1 MLKIL
6 NASPGFGA
14 PLSEQ
19 DLKEFLTTKVLNLHL
34 GTVDEEGHSN
44 IHPVGYYYDQSDNK
58 FYILTGKESKKTS
71 NLKKNQMVYF
81 CIDDPNPPYK
91 GVRGKGTAR
100 ILEEVNFN
108 LSIWEKVMARY
119 LGNLED
125 PMAIALKDELKKGE
139 SIVLEISPK
148 YYSTWDYGK
157 Q

>member
-6 NASPGFGA
+6 DGSGESGKS
-14 PLSEQ
+14 LSEQ
-19 DLKEFLTTKVLNLHL
+19 DVKDFLTTKVLNLHL
-34 GTVDEEGHSN
+34 GTVDEEGHPN
-44 IHPVGYYYDQSDNK
+44 IHPVGYYYDQSDYK

-81 CIDDPNPPYK
+81 CVDDPNPPYK

-100 ILEEVNFN
+100 ILKEVNFN
-108 LSIWEKVMARY
+108 LGIWEKIMARY

-125 PMAIALKDELKKGE
+125 PMAIALKEELKKGD